1 MEIDDLV
8 HTVDELGAE
17 EIVEGFDGLFLAL
30 LIGAHVEADT
40 AGALVA
46 AGVRRHNDHGVFEI
60 HGAALRVGDASV
72 VENLEKDV
80 HHVRMRLFDLVE
92 KNDAVR
98 LAADLLGELSGLVVA
113 DIARRRTDD
122 A

>member
-30 LIGAHVEADT
+30 FIGAHVEADA

>member
-30 LIGAHVEADT
+30 LIGAHVEADA